1 MNRKIVLI
9 ITVIIA
15 SFFNQSC
22 KDEYSDLKDGLYAN
36 IETSN
41 GDILLK
47 LEFEKAPITVAN
59 FVTLAEGKNPF
70 VSKDLKGKLF
80 FDGLSFHRVE
90 PGFVIQS
97 GDPIGNGAGDAG
109 YTFNDE
115 FCDLKHDSAGTL
127 SMANSGPGTNSSQFF
142 ITMDKTPWLDGRHS
156 VFGKVVN
163 PDGMDV
169 VKSIRVGDLINSVK
183 IIRKGE
189 AAKRFDAVK
198 TFSDYFKKETENRK
212 KLQAL
217 EEENKR
223 IYAEKYKAVIEQK
236 VNYFETLK
244 TDAIKSTSGLK
255 YVITSKSN
263 GAKPKE
269 GETVFIKY
277 SGFLEDGTLFDTSS
291 PEVAKQFGKYDKQR
305 DFNHDYT
312 LLPYQV
318 GSNKLIPGFV
328 EGVNKLKIGEKAILY
343 IPSKLGYGEQGAGNV
358 IPPNADIIFE
368 IEITDKNK

>member
-9 ITVIIA
+9 FTFIIT
-15 SFFNQSC
+15 SFLFQSC

-90 PGFVIQS
+90 PGFVIQC
-97 GDPIGNGAGDAG
+97 GDPIGNGSGDAG

-115 FCDLKHDSAGTL
+115 FCGLKHDSAGIL

-163 PDGMDV
+163 ADGMDV
-169 VKSIRVGDLINSVK
+169 VKSIRVGDLINTVK

-198 TFSDYFKKETENRK
+198 TFSDYFKKEAENRK
-212 KLQAL
+212 KLQAQ
-217 EEENKR
+217 EEQDKKM
-223 IYAEKYKAVIEQK
+223 YAEKYKPVIEQK
-236 VNYFETLK
+236 VKYFETLK

-255 YVITSKSN
+255 YVITSKCN
-263 GAKPKE
+263 GQKLKE

-291 PEVAKQFGKYDKQR
+291 PEVAKQFGKYDEQR

-328 EGVNKLKIGEKAILY
+328 EGVNKLKIGEKAVLF

-368 IEITDKNK
+368 IELTDKNK